1 MGLQWGSAPRPGGQL
16 GSRAPP
22 AAAAWILGSPPKPN
36 IRPWELAVSER
47 SAVSP
52 RLLEASRAFAG
63 EIWWLE
69 VAEVTRGALGPSAG
83 GGSQPAAGMELGGL
97 RAPSQPYRSALLRSQ
112 RFLPTRPFCGCSSS
126 LCTERGWR
134 LCFRKHRLGLEGT
147 LKIIQQTVGQEGTSR
162 VVVLVFTSS
171 RQDRGAAE
179 RSPQS
184 FLHHAITLS
193 PSPRRRCSVPC
204 VFSPGHGA
212 EAIPAPPC
220 WGCLVFCA
228 PNGGQPPA
236 AAHVRLYKSCPTP
249 GKQLGAARRPGARCA
264 RQECG
269 SALRRCPD
277 SASYHPPGFCWVSG
291 LEHSQHQFGALRDPG
306 GQLWDPTS
314 IQHGQVRSV
323 DPISIQHGQVR
334 SWDPIQH
341 GQVRSWDPTSIQHGQ
356 VRSVDPTSIQHG
368 QVRSWDPTSIQH
380 GQVRSVDP
388 TSIQHGQV
396 RSVDPISIQH
406 GQVRSVGSHIHTA
419 WPGEVMGSHIHTAWP
434 GEVIGSHTAWPG
446 EVSGIPY
453 SMAR

>member
-334 SWDPIQH
+334 SVGSHIHTAWP
-341 GQVRSWDPTSIQHGQ
+341 GEVS
-356 VRSVDPTSIQHG
+356 
-368 QVRSWDPTSIQH
+368 
-380 GQVRSVDP
+380 
-388 TSIQHGQV
+388 
-396 RSVDPISIQH
+396 
-406 GQVRSVGSHIHTA
+406 GSHIHTA

-434 GEVIGSHTAWPG
+434 GEVSGSHIHTAWPGEVSGSHIHTAWPGEVMGSHIHTASPGEVMGSHIHTAWPG
-446 EVSGIPY
+446 EVSGIPHPY

>member
-334 SWDPIQH
+334 S
-341 GQVRSWDPTSIQHGQ
+341 
-356 VRSVDPTSIQHG
+356 
-368 QVRSWDPTSIQH
+368 
-380 GQVRSVDP
+380 
-388 TSIQHGQV
+388 
-396 RSVDPISIQH
+396 
-406 GQVRSVGSHIHTA
+406 VGSHIHTA

-434 GEVIGSHTAWPG
+434 GEVSGSHIHTAWPGEVMGSHIHTAWPGEVSGSHIHTAWPGEVSGSHIHTAWPGEVMGSHIHTASPGEVMGSHIHTAWPG
-446 EVSGIPY
+446 EVSGIPHPY